1 MYSSFKRVYSFYKEV
16 NGCDLGMNLPLAIG
30 LTLFALFVA
39 AFIGIK
45 LLRIPDIVI
54 YILVGAG
61 LSLTG
66 YFGDTDAFKIA
77 GEIGLIVL
85 FFLLGMKFT
94 FRELGHKGRKVWKAS
109 LLDIVLGIGVTFGI
123 SMIFGHDLFTSLL
136 IAGLVYATSSSITVK
151 LLEHKNKLDNKES
164 GFILSLLIFED
175 LIAPIFITIL
185 IGLSGDGFKGMDFV
199 FIILKIALLVIGA
212 VVIGK
217 VVFKKAHK
225 VITRFLNEDYF
236 VLFILGVAISYGGF
250 AYYLHLS
257 EVIGAFLAG
266 IMMAE
271 TNFKDKVMEV
281 SMPVRNLFLPFFFLN
296 FGLTLEFT
304 DEVPAFGLLI
314 VIVIWSIL
322 AKMIVGYF
330 GGRWYGL
337 DKRESFETGLVL
349 TPRGEFSV
357 IIAALAS
364 GVVQIFAG
372 MYILIAALIGMFL
385 VQMSPKIGGKI
396 WGNRKDSKE

>member
-1 MYSSFKRVYSFYKEV
+1 M
-16 NGCDLGMNLPLAIG
+16 GMNLPLAIG

-94 FRELGHKGRKVWKAS
+94 FRELGSKGRKVWKAS
-109 LLDIVLGIGVTFGI
+109 LLDIILGIGVTFGI

-175 LIAPIFITIL
+175 LIAPILITIL

-385 VQMSPKIGGKI
+385 VQMAPKIGEKI
-396 WGNRKDSKE
+396 YGPRKDSKE

>member
-1 MYSSFKRVYSFYKEV
+1 MI
-16 NGCDLGMNLPLAIG
+16 GCEIRMNLPLAIG

-94 FRELGHKGRKVWKAS
+94 FRELGRKGRKVWKAS

-151 LLEHKNKLDNKES
+151 LLEHKDKLDNKES

-175 LIAPIFITIL
+175 LIAPILITIL

-385 VQMSPKIGGKI
+385 VQMSPKIGEKI
-396 WGNRKDSKE
+396 WGKR

>member
-1 MYSSFKRVYSFYKEV
+1 M
-16 NGCDLGMNLPLAIG
+16 GMNLPLAIG

-94 FRELGHKGRKVWKAS
+94 FRELGRKGRKVWKAS

-175 LIAPIFITIL
+175 LIAPILITIL

-217 VVFKKAHK
+217 IVFNKAHK

-322 AKMIVGYF
+322 AKMIVGYY

-385 VQMSPKIGGKI
+385 VQMAPKIGGKI
-396 WGNRKDSKE
+396 YGQRKDSKE

>member
-1 MYSSFKRVYSFYKEV
+1 M
-16 NGCDLGMNLPLAIG
+16 GMNLPLAIG

-94 FRELGHKGRKVWKAS
+94 FRELGRKGRKVWKAS
-109 LLDIVLGIGVTFGI
+109 LLDILLGIGVTFGI
-123 SMIFGHDLFTSLL
+123 SMVFGHDLFTSLL

-175 LIAPIFITIL
+175 LIAPILITIL

-314 VIVIWSIL
+314 IIVIWSIL

-385 VQMSPKIGGKI
+385 VQMAPKIGEKI
-396 WGNRKDSKE
+396 YGPRKDSKE

>member
-1 MYSSFKRVYSFYKEV
+1 
-16 NGCDLGMNLPLAIG
+16 MNLPLAIG

-94 FRELGHKGRKVWKAS
+94 FRELGRKGRKVWKAS

-151 LLEHKNKLDNKES
+151 LLEHKDKLDNKES

-175 LIAPIFITIL
+175 LIAPILITIL

-322 AKMIVGYF
+322 AKMLVGYF

-385 VQMSPKIGGKI
+385 VQMAPKIGGKI
-396 WGNRKDSKE
+396 WGQRQDSKE

>member
-1 MYSSFKRVYSFYKEV
+1 M
-16 NGCDLGMNLPLAIG
+16 GMNLPLAIG

-94 FRELGHKGRKVWKAS
+94 FRELGRKGRKVWKAS
-109 LLDIVLGIGVTFGI
+109 LLDIILGIGVTFGI
-123 SMIFGHDLFTSLL
+123 SMVFGHDLFTSLL

-151 LLEHKNKLDNKES
+151 LLEHKDKLDNKES

-175 LIAPIFITIL
+175 LIAPILITIL

-217 VVFKKAHK
+217 IVFNKAHK

-322 AKMIVGYF
+322 AKMIVGYY

-385 VQMSPKIGGKI
+385 VQMAPKIGEKI
-396 WGNRKDSKE
+396 YGQRKDSKE

>member
-1 MYSSFKRVYSFYKEV
+1 
-16 NGCDLGMNLPLAIG
+16 MNLPLAIG

-94 FRELGHKGRKVWKAS
+94 FRELGRKGRKVWKAS
-109 LLDIVLGIGVTFGI
+109 LLDIILGIGVTFGI
-123 SMIFGHDLFTSLL
+123 SMVFGHDLFTSLL

-151 LLEHKNKLDNKES
+151 LLEHKDKLDNKES

-175 LIAPIFITIL
+175 LIAPILITIL

-217 VVFKKAHK
+217 IVFNKAHK

-322 AKMIVGYF
+322 AKMIVGYY

-385 VQMSPKIGGKI
+385 VQMAPKIGGKI
-396 WGNRKDSKE
+396 WGQRQDSKE

>member
-1 MYSSFKRVYSFYKEV
+1 
-16 NGCDLGMNLPLAIG
+16 MNLPLAIG

-54 YILVGAG
+54 FILIGTG

-66 YFGDTDAFKIA
+66 YFGETDAFEIA

-85 FFLLGMKFT
+85 FFLLGLKFT
-94 FRELGHKGRKVWKAS
+94 FRELGRKGKKVWKAS
-109 LLDIVLGIGVTFGI
+109 ILDIVLGIGVTFGI
-123 SMIFGHDLFTSLL
+123 AMFFGHELFTSLL

-151 LLEHKNKLDNKES
+151 LLEHKNQLDNKES
-164 GFILSLLIFED
+164 GFILSFLIFED
-175 LIAPIFITIL
+175 LIAPILITVL
-185 IGLSGDGFKGMDFV
+185 IGLSGEGFSGMDFV
-199 FIILKIALLVIGA
+199 FIFLKIALLVIGA
-212 VVIGK
+212 VIMGK
-217 VVFKKAHK
+217 VVFKKAHALI
-225 VITRFLNEDYF
+225 VRFLDEDYF
-236 VLFILGVAISYGGF
+236 VLFVLGVAISYGGF
-250 AYYLHLS
+250 ALYLGLS

-304 DEVPAFGLLI
+304 GEVPAFGLLI

-322 AKMIVGYF
+322 SKMIVGYY
-330 GGRWYGL
+330 GGMWYGL
-337 DKRESFETGLVL
+337 DKRESFETGLAL

-357 IIAALAS
+357 IIAALAT

-372 MYILIAALIGMFL
+372 IYILIAALVGMFL
-385 VQMSPKIGGKI
+385 VQISPKITEKI
-396 WGNRKDSKE
+396 WGSKKDSNE